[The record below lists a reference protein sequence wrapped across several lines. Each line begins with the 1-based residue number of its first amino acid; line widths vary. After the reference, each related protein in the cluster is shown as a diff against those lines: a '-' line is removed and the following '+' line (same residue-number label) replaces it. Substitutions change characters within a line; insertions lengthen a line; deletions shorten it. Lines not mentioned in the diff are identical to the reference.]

1 MALPFL
7 PAERIQPAF
16 RFLRQLQTAPL
27 QRLVDYVETNW
38 IHNTIWSVEY
48 WSVNNQPARTNNDVE
63 CWHRRINKKATY
75 EKKPFYLLVPLLH
88 EEATLLPTQLKMVT
102 EAKLTRQQR
111 SSSRYLQSKYF
122 EVWELYENGQL
133 SASQLLRTCGQLNG
147 LSSDR

>member
-1 MALPFL
+1 MALHFL
-7 PAERIQPAF
+7 PAEHIQPAL
-16 RFLRQLQTAPL
+16 RCLRQLQTAPL

-38 IHNTIWSVEY
+38 THNTIWSVES
-48 WSVNNQPARTNNDVE
+48 WSVYNQPTRTNNDVE
-63 CWHRRINKKATY
+63 GWHRRINKKATD

-111 SSSRYLQSKYF
+111 SSSRYLQSKFF

-147 LSSDR
+147 PSSVR

>member
-27 QRLVDYVETNW
+27 QRLVDYVETN
-38 IHNTIWSVEY
+38 VES
-48 WSVNNQPARTNNDVE
+48 WSVNNQSTRTNNDVE
-63 CWHRRINKKATY
+63 CWHRRINKKATD

-111 SSSRYLQSKYF
+111 SSSRYLQSKFF

-133 SASQLLRTCGQLNG
+133 SASQLLRTCGQLNEP
-147 LSSDR
+147 SPDC

>member
-7 PAERIQPAF
+7 PAEHIQPAF
-16 RFLRQLQTAPL
+16 RCLRQLQTAPL
-27 QRLVDYVETNW
+27 QCLVDYVETNW
-38 IHNTIWSVEY
+38 IHNTIWPVES
-48 WSVNNQPARTNNDVE
+48 WSVYNQPTRTNNDVE
-63 CWHRRINKKATY
+63 GWHRRINKKATD
-75 EKKPFYLLVPLLH
+75 EKKPFYPLVPLLH

-111 SSSRYLQSKYF
+111 SSSRYLQSKFF

-147 LSSDR
+147 PSPDR